1 MYKNFNVT
9 EEERKQI
16 MEMHQSYGY
25 KKPLD
30 EQVKEIPKPTTS
42 KFAPPQISNEP
53 EVYKPEPEPEGDE
66 AVELNAF
73 NAKILALKNAGKMSP
88 YQFMLQYNK
97 ANPSRPIKTANDKI
111 VPYDTKG
118 ATSSTP
124 APLDEGAPEP
134 VRGERQ
140 MFGMFSFGEGETKP
154 RYYRGRPIAQK
165 DIDVMVNNLAQFLTN
180 TGTVE
185 TLRTFRNSP
194 RFRIPQFIE
203 LHVGTSHSGSGETN
217 AAVAQGRFNFLTGI
231 VMAAF
236 KKIGVDASVAKSVV
250 VNKTDNEY
258 APSNLDRNFYDP
270 KLVKP
275 SATERL
281 AWITVTALETE
292 GNTMGGLMAI
302 QKGLNQSS
310 SIVNSLFVDGVD
322 ETKILQ
328 YLSKLKTFSDVEELD
343 RLINSGGTRFDS
355 LEEFLNDQ
363 LFDDPEQMRA
373 AAVILQRCAMKS
385 ELQKDTVR
393 LFKAGGNL
401 NISIGIG
408 Q

>member
-1 MYKNFNVT
+1 MYKNFNLT
-9 EEERKQI
+9 EEERKRI

-25 KKPLD
+25 KKPL
-30 EQVKEIPKPTTS
+30 
-42 KFAPPQISNEP
+42 NE
-53 EVYKPEPEPEGDE
+53 EE
-66 AVELNAF
+66 
-73 NAKILALKNAGKMSP
+73 
-88 YQFMLQYNK
+88 
-97 ANPSRPIKTANDKI
+97 
-111 VPYDTKG
+111 
-118 ATSSTP
+118 

-393 LFKAGGNL
+393 LFKVGGNL

>member
-1 MYKNFNVT
+1 MKKVIRLT
-9 EEERKQI
+9 ESDLARLVRK
-16 MEMHQSYGY
+16 
-25 KKPLD
+25 
-30 EQVKEIPKPTTS
+30 V
-42 KFAPPQISNEP
+42 IS
-53 EVYKPEPEPEGDE
+53 E
-66 AVELNAF
+66 A
-73 NAKILALKNAGKMSP
+73 
-88 YQFMLQYNK
+88 
-97 ANPSRPIKTANDKI
+97 
-111 VPYDTKG
+111 
-118 ATSSTP
+118 
-124 APLDEGAPEP
+124 APEP

-140 MFGMFSFGEGETKP
+140 MFGMFSFAEGETKP
-154 RYYRGRPIAQK
+154 RYYRGRPISQK

-180 TGTVE
+180 TGTVD

-203 LHVGTSHSGSGETN
+203 LHVGTSHSGSGEAN

-236 KKIGVDASVAKSVV
+236 KQIGVDASVAKSVV
-250 VNKTDNEY
+250 VNKSDNTY

-310 SIVNSLFVDGVD
+310 SIVNGLFIDGVD

-328 YLSKLKTFSDVEELD
+328 YLSKLKTFSDVEELNQ
-343 RLINSGGTRFDS
+343 LINAGGNFNS

-363 LFDDPEQMRA
+363 LFDDPEQMKA

-393 LFKAGGNL
+393 LLRVGRNL
-401 NISIGIG
+401 NVSIGIG
-408 Q
+408 R